1 MTTEFEALCARH
13 PDWTCTGT
21 ELVRTWHCQN
31 AVEAVHLLQRIVD
44 LSMEQDHHPEVTW
57 SYKRIDVRLT
67 THEAGGLGPRDVRW
81 VEALETNGA

>member
-1 MTTEFEALCARH
+1 MTADFEALCARH
-13 PDWTCTGT
+13 PGWICTGT

-31 AVEAVHLLQRIVD
+31 AAEAVRLLQRIVD
-44 LSMEQDHHPEVTW
+44 ISMEQDHHPDVTW

-67 THEAGGLGPRDVRW
+67 THEAGSLGPRDIRW